1 MIRIAKGDRAYCEA
15 FIQSLKARVSENDR
29 SVEDKVAEIL
39 KDVRDNGDEAVRRY
53 TMKFDGWAPE
63 KAEITK
69 EEIDAL
75 TADCDPAF
83 IASMERAAENI
94 RAFHARQ
101 KQQSRIDPSPTGVL
115 MGQRVRGLHRVGVYV
130 PGGTAAYPSSVLMNV
145 IPAKIAEVG
154 EIVMVTPP
162 GRTGKPD
169 KNILAAARIAGV
181 DRVFLIGGAQAVAAL
196 AYGTETVP
204 KVDKVVGPG
213 NIFVATAKK
222 LLYGTID
229 IDMIAGPSEILVI
242 ADKTAKPEFLA
253 ADLMSQAEHDRM
265 ASAILITPEEDLAKA
280 TAAEI
285 ERQMQTLSRKDI
297 IKESIENFGAIIV
310 CENMA
315 EAVDFANELAPEHL
329 EVCCEN
335 PLEYIGKLD
344 NAGSVFL
351 GNYSPEPLGD
361 YFAGPNHVLP
371 TSGTARFS
379 SPLGVDDFVKKSS
392 FLYYTREALGEVFAL
407 PEDTDY
413 LAIAPAVL
421 TKLAAR
427 YGAVRVGFTGALTP
441 EQLARYGKGTGVQG
455 ISAADAHSFL
465 AALDADTS
473 LSPRRSAAAR
483 AAVWDA
489 FFRQALELLPTTLPQ
504 GLREVSGS
512 LLTSLTAVD
521 LATLERTLEFLAT
534 SAEPVDITADALPGD
549 WAGGHYTVS
558 DASRAAV
565 QSFFNVSP
573 TDGQASSASEP

>member
-213 NIFVATAKK
+213 NIYVATAKRK
-222 LLYGTID
+222 VFGKVG
-229 IDMIAGPSEILVI
+229 IDMIAGPSEILVL
-242 ADKTAKPEFLA
+242 ADGGCNPAWVA
-253 ADLMSQAEHDRM
+253 ADLLSQAEHDKL
-265 ASAILITPEEDLAKA
+265 ASPVLVTDSLALARAVQAELEVQIPQLPRAAIARASVDDNGK
-280 TAAEI
+280 
-285 ERQMQTLSRKDI
+285 
-297 IKESIENFGAIIV
+297 IIV
-310 CENMA
+310 CTDLHKA
-315 EAVDFANELAPEHL
+315 IEACNIIAPEHL
-329 EVCCEN
+329 EVCVEDPFGVLN
-335 PLEYIGKLD
+335 EIK
-344 NAGSVFL
+344 NAGSIFL
-351 GNYSPEPLGD
+351 GRNVPEALGD
-361 YFAGPNHVLP
+361 YFAGPNHTLP

-392 FLYYTREALGEVFAL
+392 FLYYTREALGEVAPRIADFAEREGL
-407 PEDTDY
+407 HAHAKSVTIRYEED
-413 LAIAPAVL
+413 
-421 TKLAAR
+421 
-427 YGAVRVGFTGALTP
+427 
-441 EQLARYGKGTGVQG
+441 
-455 ISAADAHSFL
+455 
-465 AALDADTS
+465 
-473 LSPRRSAAAR
+473 
-483 AAVWDA
+483 
-489 FFRQALELLPTTLPQ
+489 
-504 GLREVSGS
+504 
-512 LLTSLTAVD
+512 
-521 LATLERTLEFLAT
+521 
-534 SAEPVDITADALPGD
+534 
-549 WAGGHYTVS
+549 
-558 DASRAAV
+558 
-565 QSFFNVSP
+565 
-573 TDGQASSASEP
+573 